1 MLIGIDVGGTYT
13 DGVLFSEGRV
23 IHSVKHLTNES
34 DLKGTFLLVLDELLT
49 YGKAE
54 SVQRIVLST
63 TLVTN
68 LLATGQGE
76 RTALLLIPGSGLPFS
91 TYRISPDTYFL
102 KGSIDFR
109 GHQIEAPD
117 EKEIEEVL
125 REIDRA
131 GIQRVA
137 VAGKFSNRNDRQE
150 MLVKEMVQARYT
162 HMDVCTSNDISGQ
175 LNFPRRAVTCYYT
188 AMTVREW
195 NRFAD
200 GIEAA
205 IDTRIPGCELH
216 ILKADG
222 GTTTL
227 EASRKRPCETVF
239 SGPAASTMGSAALC
253 RAPLNSVV
261 VDIGGTTS
269 DISLLIEGQ
278 PLYASKGA
286 LIRGHL
292 THIHSFAVNSI
303 AMGGDSPVF
312 QESGELRVGQVR
324 LGAAACFG
332 GETPSVTDAFNVLL
346 GLNIGDARAS
356 QTKLEAV
363 AGCVGLSLEGLCRS
377 VADLVIEALKA
388 SVQLM
393 FRQWEDEPAYK
404 VWEVVNRKKFVL
416 HQVIGIGAAAPAIV
430 PMLAQELGVKHFLH
444 RYSPVANALGAAVA
458 RPTLA
463 VQVHV
468 DTQNRVYTV
477 SPGGFSGVVEN
488 SDYQMQDAR
497 QLAQRILGEIGR
509 ERGLSAYADET
520 RVYLEEQFN
529 VIRDWRLAGK
539 IFDVGIQIAP
549 GFVHG
554 YEGVAQ

>member
-1 MLIGIDVGGTYT
+1 
-13 DGVLFSEGRV
+13 
-23 IHSVKHLTNES
+23 
-34 DLKGTFLLVLDELLT
+34 
-49 YGKAE
+49 
-54 SVQRIVLST
+54 
-63 TLVTN
+63 
-68 LLATGQGE
+68 
-76 RTALLLIPGSGLPFS
+76 
-91 TYRISPDTYFL
+91 
-102 KGSIDFR
+102 
-109 GHQIEAPD
+109 
-117 EKEIEEVL
+117 
-125 REIDRA
+125 
-131 GIQRVA
+131 
-137 VAGKFSNRNDRQE
+137 
-150 MLVKEMVQARYT
+150 
-162 HMDVCTSNDISGQ
+162 
-175 LNFPRRAVTCYYT
+175 
-188 AMTVREW
+188 
-195 NRFAD
+195 
-200 GIEAA
+200 
-205 IDTRIPGCELH
+205 
-216 ILKADG
+216 
-222 GTTTL
+222 
-227 EASRKRPCETVF
+227 
-239 SGPAASTMGSAALC
+239 
-253 RAPLNSVV
+253 LNSVV

-377 VADLVIEALKA
+377 VADLVIEALKD
-388 SVQLM
+388 SVQQM